1 MSSPSSPQISI
12 PAFPGRRTFHLW
24 RREVEDISSRLGPGA
39 YGLLGFLLA
48 PADWLLLANIGQP
61 AGPFAP
67 VPNPGLQPPPVPA
80 NVHALWVADLDRFER
95 QVSIVNAFTL
105 ALIASLDAPTK
116 QLIAPNGFR
125 GLGLAQILAALV
137 VEYGVATPAD
147 ITDIRS
153 ALQIPFIAGTSFADH
168 VSTHRNAH
176 ALLTAHGMAQNA
188 ADQVR
193 DLRHS
198 IAHISAFHA
207 ALASFDATS
216 PTLALQTFPLLV
228 RTLQTVADTTALDPT
243 AASEGYAA
251 AASTHA
257 RPKHPSRQPTRP
269 AARVGFIPCTHHP
282 HSTHTTAECRHPRTP
297 PV

>member
-1 MSSPSSPQISI
+1 MSSSSSPQISV

-39 YGLLGFLLA
+39 YGLLGFILA
-48 PADWLLLANIGQP
+48 PADWLLLANIGQA

-95 QVSIVNAFTL
+95 QVSVVNAFTL

-116 QLIAPNGFR
+116 QVIAPNGFR

-168 VSTHRNAH
+168 VSAWDGSERGRPSTR
-176 ALLTAHGMAQNA
+176 
-188 ADQVR
+188 
-193 DLRHS
+193 S
-198 IAHISAFHA
+198 A
-207 ALASFDATS
+207 ALHRPHLSISCGSGVVRRHLSHSCPPDV
-216 PTLALQTFPLLV
+216 PTVGP
-228 RTLQTVADTTALDPT
+228 DPT
-243 AASEGYAA
+243 DRG
-251 AASTHA
+251 
-257 RPKHPSRQPTRP
+257 
-269 AARVGFIPCTHHP
+269 
-282 HSTHTTAECRHPRTP
+282 
-297 PV
+297 